1 MEYIRNNFLLS
12 SSSRDGNRD
21 IELSDLES
29 GTSGA
34 SSHLPAEDDMQLDA
48 NRRTQLAW
56 DLSFNFLSPNRDSN
70 RDSNSDVG
78 LHELES
84 GTSAA
89 SLPAEVDMQLDANEK
104 RQMDWDL
111 PVFQKVRIVPQAS
124 RIPTVV
130 SVRYL

>member
-1 MEYIRNNFLLS
+1 MEYIRNNFLLSS

-34 SSHLPAEDDMQLDA
+34 SSHLLPAEDDMQLDA

-56 DLSFNFLSPNRDSN
+56 DLSFNFLSPN

-111 PVFQKVRIVPQAS
+111 PVFKKVRIVPQAS

-130 SVRYL
+130 SVRYS